1 MKQILFLSFFLI
13 GEIIFAGQETG
24 NISGTII
31 DRTTKQP
38 LPGVNICILGTTMG
52 AATDTNGRY
61 LIEKIQM
68 QEYSIEA
75 SMIGYKP
82 VVKTRIYPVPNRTIT
97 LNFNLYQT
105 PIELEG
111 VTVTPEYFSKGK
123 DAITSSYEASSCEIR
138 MNPEGYS
145 VQRIL
150 ASLPGVG
157 TIEDWSAQL
166 IVRGGSPDENLCLVD
181 NVEIGSPTHFGW
193 FGGEGGSISIL
204 NTWLIKD
211 ICFSTGGFSAKYGD
225 KLSSFMDISL
235 RDGNKEKFEANFDFN
250 MSRAGV
256 DFSGP
261 ISNKGTYL
269 FSYGRSYL
277 ELLDKVSDIGNV
289 IPKYDE
295 FQGKIVYNI
304 STTNKLS
311 LMGIKT
317 IDNMRVPKSE
327 VGSGAKS
334 DMLWNGGENIIGF
347 NWQNLFSKN
356 GYSLFT
362 LSGTSHKLD
371 FGCEENF
378 GVNSTLSALTAKE
391 SITYRFSPTIEL
403 ETGGEYKYIALDW
416 GSFSI
421 ADTTSTGIPFPG
433 DTTDTSGTSYKVG
446 SYTQFSFSFIPR
458 LLIQPGVR
466 YDYFE
471 SNGENK
477 ISPRIGLNYT
487 ISKVTSLNLSYGEFY
502 QFPQCDQLLDNL
514 SSKHATHYVIG
525 IEHLLTPS
533 TKIGIEGY
541 RKNLN
546 NLIVRVSDS
555 TRELDNS
562 GEGYAQGIELLLQKK
577 LKEKFW
583 GSTSYSYSVSKRK
596 DRWGKPPYVKCI
608 SDGWYYSDWDQPHIF
623 TIIGGYKLSN
633 KLDLSIKWRYATGKP
648 YTPLIDRI
656 QDSFTG
662 EWYRIN
668 GDINSERYPSYHR
681 LDFQVAQ
688 YHTFRGWGIITYF
701 NLQNIYNRKN
711 ILTYTWNDDYTER
724 EEIYQFLFMPVGGVT
739 IEF

>member
-1 MKQILFLSFFLI
+1 MVFRHFLFLI
-13 GEIIFAGQETG
+13 GLLVGEIIYAGQEVG
-24 NISGTII
+24 NISGTVV

-38 LPGVNICILGTTMG
+38 LPGVNVCILGTTMG
-52 AATDTNGRY
+52 AATDTNGKY
-61 LIEKIQM
+61 LIEKVPM
-68 QEYSIEA
+68 REYSIEA

-82 VVKTRIYPVPNRTIT
+82 VVQTRIYPVPNRTIT
-97 LNFNLYQT
+97 LNFKLSQT
-105 PIELEG
+105 PIELKG
-111 VTVTPEYFSKGK
+111 VTVTPEYFSKEK
-123 DAITSSYEASSCEIR
+123 DAVTSSHEASSYEIR

-150 ASLPGVG
+150 ASLPGIG
-157 TIEDWSAQL
+157 TVEDWSAQL
-166 IVRGGSPDENLCLVD
+166 IVRGGAPDENLCLVD

-193 FGGEGGSISIL
+193 FGGEGGNISII
-204 NTWLIKD
+204 NTWLVRD
-211 ICFSTGGFSAKYGD
+211 ICFSTGGFPAKYGD

-235 RDGNKEKFEANFDFN
+235 REGNKNKFEANFDFN

-261 ISNKGTYL
+261 ISNKGSYL

-289 IPKYDE
+289 LPKYDE
-295 FQGKIVYNI
+295 FQGKIAYNI
-304 STTNKLS
+304 SPINKLS

-327 VGSGAKS
+327 MGSGAKS

-347 NWQNLFSKN
+347 NWQSLFSKS

-371 FGCEENF
+371 FGCEGSF
-378 GVNSTLSALTAKE
+378 GVNSTLSTLAAKE
-391 SITYRFSPTIEL
+391 SITYRFSPAVEF
-403 ETGGEYKYIALDW
+403 EAGGEYKYINLDW
-416 GSFSI
+416 GSFSV
-421 ADTTSTGIPFPG
+421 AETTSTGIPFPG

-458 LLIQPGVR
+458 LLIKPGVR

-471 SNGENK
+471 SNDEN
-477 ISPRIGLNYT
+477 IVSPRVGLSYALSN
-487 ISKVTSLNLSYGEFY
+487 IASLNLSYGEFY
-502 QFPQCDQLLDNL
+502 QFPQCDQLLSNL

-533 TKIGIEGY
+533 TKVSVEGY

-562 GEGYAQGIELLLQKK
+562 GEGYAQGIEFLLQKK

-583 GSTSYSYSVSKRK
+583 GSMSYSYSVSKRK
-596 DRWGKPPYVKCI
+596 DRWGEQDYA
-608 SDGWYYSDWDQPHIF
+608 DGWYYSDWDQPNIF
-623 TIIGGYKLSN
+623 TIIGGYKLSD
-633 KLDLSIKWRYATGKP
+633 KLDFSIKWRYASGKS
-648 YTPLIDRI
+648 YTPLVDKK
-656 QDSFTG
+656 QDPITG
-662 EWYRIN
+662 TWYRVD
-668 GDINSERYPSYHR
+668 GDMNSARYPSYHR
-681 LDFQVAQ
+681 LDFQIAQ

-711 ILTYTWNDDYTER
+711 ILAYTWNDDYTER
-724 EEIYQFLFMPVGGVT
+724 KGIYQFLFMPVGGIT